1 MATIKHPDT
10 YRCDLCGMEYPNR
23 DHITRI
29 EAPFRINEVA
39 TEYGNEL
46 SERLWLDSREFDLCD
61 PCLWKVVVIE
71 EVPKFYEESEYKLF
85 GRGLLPDADE

>member
-10 YRCDLCGMEYPNR
+10 YRCDLCGIEYPNR
-23 DHITRI
+23 DHITKI
-29 EAPFRINEVA
+29 DAPFRINEVA
-39 TEYGNEL
+39 TEYGNKL
-46 SERLWLDSREFDLCD
+46 SERLRLDSREFDLCD

-71 EVPKFYEESEYKLF
+71 AVPKFHAESEYRLF

>member
-10 YRCDLCGMEYPNR
+10 YRCDLCGMEFPNR

-29 EAPFRINEVA
+29 DVPFRINEVA
-39 TEYGNEL
+39 TEYGNKLSDVLEL
-46 SERLWLDSREFDLCD
+46 DVGEFDLCD

-71 EVPKFYEESEYKLF
+71 KVPRFHAEPEYRLF